1 MEVPFGS
8 GLELAIICRLQ
19 CEAGAGRLLIYDFDG
34 ALSCQFTVPG
44 GKSLLR
50 GLRVLGGESKRGRA
64 TGFQRAEGKTDEER
78 CA

>member
-50 GLRVLGGESKRGRA
+50 GLGALRGEGSVDSSRLKS
-64 TGFQRAEGKTDEER
+64 AEIGEI
-78 CA
+78 CG